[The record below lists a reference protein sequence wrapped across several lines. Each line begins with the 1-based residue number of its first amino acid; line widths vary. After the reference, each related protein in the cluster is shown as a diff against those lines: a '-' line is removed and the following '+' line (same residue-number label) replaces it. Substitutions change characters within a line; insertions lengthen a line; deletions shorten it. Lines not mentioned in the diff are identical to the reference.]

1 MNTWC
6 KMNVS
11 NILKR
16 AGKFTSDNSP
26 AILTA
31 IGIAGTITTAILS
44 YRAGMK
50 VSEDL
55 QIDMDERIHEA
66 GSINRV
72 EPLTTKEK
80 LRLTWRAYI
89 PPVGVGCLTV
99 GCILFAAGI
108 GHRRAAGMAAA
119 FAISEKAFIEYKDKV
134 IEKIG
139 ENKERGIRDELAQD
153 RVNRKPLN
161 DVIVVGDGTVLCFES
176 FTGRYF
182 LSDLET
188 LKKAQN
194 DTNYQVLNDYYASLT
209 DFYNRV
215 GLDRTSNSDEV
226 GWNSDRLL
234 ELLFSATITEGG
246 KPCIVMDFHVTP
258 IRDFYRIN

>member
-1 MNTWC
+1 
-6 KMNVS
+6 MNVGD
-11 NILKR
+11 IFKR

-55 QIDMDERIHEA
+55 QIEMDNRINLA

-72 EPLTTKEK
+72 EPMTTKEK
-80 LRLTWRAYI
+80 LKLTWRVYI
-89 PPVGVGCLTV
+89 PPIGMGCLTV
-99 GCILFAAGI
+99 GCILFATGI
-108 GHRRAAGMAAA
+108 SHRRAAGMAAA
-119 FAISEKAFIEYKDKV
+119 FAISEKAFVEYKDKV
-134 IEKIG
+134 IERIG
-139 ENKERGIRDELAQD
+139 EGKEREIRDELAQD
-153 RVNRKPLN
+153 RVNRVPLS
-161 DVIVVGDGTVLCFES
+161 DMVMVGDGTVLCFES

-188 LKKAQN
+188 LRKAQN
-194 DTNYQVLNDYYASLT
+194 DTNHQVLNDYYASLT

-234 ELLFSATITEGG
+234 ELLFSATITDGG

-258 IRDFYRIN
+258 IRDFYRVN